1 MDVRDQRRREGVG
14 WRHAACPR
22 LFQERVPERVGS
34 FSEGRGRKARL
45 RCVHVLLRQPRARVP
60 RHRVHAHVGFLS
72 FTPSRRS
79 LWVWDGVPS
88 RSFGFKGGFERGPPS
103 GRFPFRE
110 RRNGPGGS
118 PPDVGSGRRGW
129 SNPHLSFR
137 SGKRKGRRKRFDPD
151 IPFPLGGGG
160 KERGTPESP
169 THLVPPRDTMK
180 CVPAMDEARRREG
193 GTNRWKWNTR
203 PGVEMERQTL
213 TRW

>member
-1 MDVRDQRRREGVG
+1 M
-14 WRHAACPR
+14 AAR
-22 LFQERVPERVGS
+22 RVPSTVPGARPRACGELLGGEGAEGTPSMRPRASSPASCARPTPSRPRARRFSFFHPVATFPLGLGWGS
-34 FSEGRGRKARL
+34 FSVFRVQGWVRKGTSIGS
-45 RCVHVLLRQPRARVP
+45 VS
-60 RHRVHAHVGFLS
+60 LS
-72 FTPSRRS
+72 GTE
-79 LWVWDGVPS
+79 
-88 RSFGFKGGFERGPPS
+88 ERT
-103 GRFPFRE
+103 
-110 RRNGPGGS
+110 GGS

>member
-110 RRNGPGGS
+110 RRNGPGDPHRTWVRGEGGGRTRTFPFEVGNERDVERGS
-118 PPDVGSGRRGW
+118 IRTS
-129 SNPHLSFR
+129 
-137 SGKRKGRRKRFDPD
+137 
-151 IPFPLGGGG
+151 PFPWVGGEG
-160 KERGTPESP
+160 ERDPGIPHTPRP
-169 THLVPPRDTMK
+169 TTRH
-180 CVPAMDEARRREG
+180 DEV
-193 GTNRWKWNTR
+193 R
-203 PGVEMERQTL
+203 PCDG
-213 TRW
+213 